1 MTTKKQP
8 TLSPAAA
15 LEAWRDHVRRLHA
28 EKDDVTDL
36 KARLDGAERE
46 RSALDRKIFSNQPT
60 NINPGAYQTAGSWP
74 PDGQTASVKSGA
86 LRGLEDQRDQLNKRI
101 GELASKMWN
110 QEALVRKMEADVPA
124 SALLAIPFL
133 AAQSDKAGQRVKDIE
148 TRIQLI
154 NQQQEGAAGMV
165 ATVQARIAECRDQ
178 IENALAQAAI
188 GDDQAGQARVPGLR
202 EEITELERTAADHLA
217 RIDEART
224 TIAGLQKLKA
234 VAVEEVDG
242 VCTLLRKE
250 SREIARAAF
259 EREREGLREAVLQL
273 ITGKLPQLHALAKEG
288 GCSFDSIPKV
298 VEKISFKV
306 DSTAAEQAYI
316 ELMGLPA

>member
-8 TLSPAAA
+8 ALSPAAA
-15 LEAWRDHVRRLHA
+15 LEAWRDYVRRLHA
-28 EKDDVTDL
+28 EKDCLADL
-36 KARLDGAERE
+36 KARLNLAERE
-46 RSALDRKIFSNQPT
+46 RSALDKQIFSSQPT
-60 NINPGAYQTAGSWP
+60 HINPGAYRTAGSWP
-74 PDGQTASVKSGA
+74 PEGSAASVSSMA
-86 LRGLEDQRDQLNKRI
+86 LRGLENQRDELIKRI
-101 GELASKMWN
+101 GELTSKVWD
-110 QEALVRKMEADVPA
+110 QEDLVHEMEADIPS
-124 SALLAIPFL
+124 SALLAIPLL

-148 TRIQLI
+148 TRIQSI

-165 ATVQARIAECRDQ
+165 ATVQARIAECQAQ

-217 RIDEART
+217 RIDEARM

-242 VCTLLRKE
+242 VCALLRKE
-250 SREIARAAF
+250 SRDIARAAF
-259 EREREGLREAVLQL
+259 ERECEGLREAVLQL

-288 GCSFDSIPKV
+288 GCRFDSIPKV

-306 DSTAAEQAYI
+306 DRTAAEQAYI
-316 ELMGLPA
+316 ELTGLAA